1 MTSTVPTSVDPAK
14 IRDVL
19 DGRWAHVRREAR
31 ENLHDP
37 EFIPVYGESMLQAR
51 ERVTRMARKL
61 ADSGRVG
68 LGFPKEY
75 GGEADAG
82 GSVTSIEM
90 LAFGDLSLMVKAGVQ
105 WGLFGGAVALLGTKR
120 HHDAY
125 LRDIISFD
133 LPGCFAMTE
142 TGHGS
147 DVQQLRTTCT
157 YDPETQTFDLHTPH
171 EAARKDYIGNA
182 AKDGRMAVVFAQLI
196 TQGINHGVHAW
207 LVPIRDEQGNPM
219 PGVTI
224 GDAGPKAGLNGVD
237 NGRLTFDHVTV
248 PHDMLLDRYGQVAE
262 DGTYTSKI
270 GNETRRF
277 FTQLGTLVRG
287 RVSVGGSAGSATKL
301 ALDIAVRYGDV
312 RRQFTAPGE
321 EREIVINDYLVHQRK
336 LLPALATTYALHFA
350 QGELVSQMH
359 DLQTAVHEHGEEIDE
374 AAQREIES
382 RAAGL
387 KVAQT
392 WHATRTIQLCRE
404 ACGGAGYL
412 QENRL
417 PHLKADTDVFTT
429 FEGDNT
435 VLLQLVAK
443 GLLTGYR
450 DAFGSLDGW
459 GRIGF
464 IADLVRET
472 VLERTAARGLIQ
484 RLVDTVPGR
493 DDDVPMLDRGWQLKT
508 FEDREKH
515 VLEGAIRRLR
525 TNAATDGMKPFDM
538 FNDVQDHVLRTAQ
551 AHIDR
556 VVLEAFVAG
565 IERTTD
571 VGAKALLE
579 KVCDLYALA
588 TIEQDKAWFLEHGR
602 LTPTRAKMLT
612 ATVNQ
617 LLHELRPHM
626 ITLVDAF
633 AIPAEWK
640 ATAILREEH
649 DRQEAMAT
657 RDAAVRAEAEG
668 AQTPSQSATDLE
680 VAPAQ

>member
-1 MTSTVPTSVDPAK
+1 
-14 IRDVL
+14 
-19 DGRWAHVRREAR
+19 
-31 ENLHDP
+31 
-37 EFIPVYGESMLQAR
+37 
-51 ERVTRMARKL
+51 
-61 ADSGRVG
+61 
-68 LGFPKEY
+68 
-75 GGEADAG
+75 
-82 GSVTSIEM
+82 
-90 LAFGDLSLMVKAGVQ
+90 
-105 WGLFGGAVALLGTKR
+105 
-120 HHDAY
+120 
-125 LRDIISFD
+125 
-133 LPGCFAMTE
+133 
-142 TGHGS
+142 
-147 DVQQLRTTCT
+147 
-157 YDPETQTFDLHTPH
+157 
-171 EAARKDYIGNA
+171 
-182 AKDGRMAVVFAQLI
+182 
-196 TQGINHGVHAW
+196 
-207 LVPIRDEQGNPM
+207 VPIRDEQGNPM

-237 NGRLTFDHVTV
+237 NGRLTFDHVKV
-248 PHDMLLDRYGQVAE
+248 PRDMLLDRYGQVAE
-262 DGTYTSKI
+262 DGTYTSSI
-270 GNETRRF
+270 DNETRRF
-277 FTQLGTLVRG
+277 FTMLGTLVRG

-301 ALDIAVRYGDV
+301 ALDIAVRYGSV
-312 RRQFTAPGE
+312 RRQFAAPGE

-350 QGELVSQMH
+350 QDELVSQMH
-359 DLQTAVHEHGEEIDE
+359 DLQTAVHEYGEEIDE
-374 AAQREIES
+374 TAQRELES

-484 RLVDTVPGR
+484 RLVDAVPGR

-525 TNAATDGMKPFDM
+525 KNAATDGMKPFDM

-565 IERTTD
+565 IERATD
-571 VGAKALLE
+571 AGAKALLE
-579 KVCDLYALA
+579 KVCDLYALS
-588 TIEQDKAWFLEHGR
+588 TIERDKGWFLEHGR
-602 LTPTRAKMLT
+602 LTPTRAKILT

-633 AIPAEWK
+633 AIPQAWK

-649 DRQEAMAT
+649 DRQEAMAA
-657 RDAAVRAEAEG
+657 RDAAVRTEAEG
-668 AQTPSQSATDLE
+668 AQIPSESATDLE
-680 VAPAQ
+680 IAPAQ